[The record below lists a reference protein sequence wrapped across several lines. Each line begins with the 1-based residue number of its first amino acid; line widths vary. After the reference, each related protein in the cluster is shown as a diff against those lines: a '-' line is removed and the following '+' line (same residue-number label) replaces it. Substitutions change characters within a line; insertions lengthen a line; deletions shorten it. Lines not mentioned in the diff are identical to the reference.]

1 MAEKVHVQAKFDT
14 GMRFSVESGSGH
26 SVMLDGEHD
35 AGYSPMELVLASLAG
50 CSGISVISIVPS
62 YEVRVEGIRTETYP
76 LIFTDITVEHILTGH
91 NIHPVA
97 VERAIELAETRYCP
111 VSVMLGKVTNLK
123 QIYQIIEAE

>member
-1 MAEKVHVQAKFDT
+1 
-14 GMRFSVESGSGH
+14 
-26 SVMLDGEHD
+26 MLDGEHEALD
-35 AGYSPMELVLASLAG
+35 TPVVKFLASLATS
-50 CSGISVISIVPS
+50 SGISVISIVIKKKQVVTS
-62 YEVRVEGIRTETYP
+62 YVVRVEEIRAETYA

-123 QIYQIIEAE
+123 QIYQLIEAE